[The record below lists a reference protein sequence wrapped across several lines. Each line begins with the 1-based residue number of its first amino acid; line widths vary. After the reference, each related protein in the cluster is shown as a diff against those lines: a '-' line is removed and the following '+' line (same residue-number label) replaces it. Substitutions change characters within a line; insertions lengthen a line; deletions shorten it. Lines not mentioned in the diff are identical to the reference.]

1 MNRSHILPFA
11 VLAALVAAPA
21 TALADGG
28 SPKKLNVVYWTGGT
42 AHDYDAMTKIFVPA
56 LAKRLD
62 TDIKVCR
69 DAKFLDSPQAKDLDV
84 IVMNHCYAKAKDTLT
99 DKQQQALLD
108 VVRGGVGVVAV
119 HASYFSFVKWEEVH
133 KFYGA
138 VFTTHGS
145 AKAVV
150 VVSTVDKKHP
160 IMKDLDASFEVVS
173 ELYESTPLAKDCH
186 VLAEAWDKDKRKA
199 HPSVWTR
206 MYGKGRVVTILPGHW
221 PKNYGVPAFQKL
233 IARSAQWA
241 AHRLGP
247 SGWCAEAAKPKSK

>member
-1 MNRSHILPFA
+1 MPLLA
-11 VLAALVAAPA
+11 VLVALVATPA
-21 TALADGG
+21 TELAGG
-28 SPKKLNVVYWTGGT
+28 EPTKKLNVVYWTGGT
-42 AHDYDAMTKIFVPA
+42 HHDYDAMAKIFTPA
-56 LAKRLD
+56 LAKLLD

-69 DAKFLDSPQAKDLDV
+69 DAKFLDLPRAKDLDV
-84 IVMNHCYAKAKDTLT
+84 IVMNHCHAKAKGTLT
-99 DKQQQALLD
+99 DKQQRTLLD

-119 HASYFSFVKWEEVH
+119 HASYFSFVKWDEVH
-133 KFYGA
+133 KFYGG

-160 IMKDLDASFEVVS
+160 IMKDLAESFEVVS

-186 VLAEAWDKDKRKA
+186 VLARAWEKDKQKA

-221 PKNYGVPAFQKL
+221 PKNYGVPGFQKV

-247 SGWCAEAAKPKSK
+247 SSCGAEAAKPKSE